1 MLNKSMVLGIVLGL
15 GLGLGLGLA
24 AWKTPVWTIGWRVRS
39 TLQGVSSM
47 APTAVIALQPHT
59 RGRDRGIENNS
70 NDAEE
75 GLWTHHHPPVRQLG
89 VSRRA
94 LVMIDMSVDQ
104 WAGVPAVVENTPF
117 DHSKAAT
124 LSVVQALLANTTTT
138 FDLIVVRISLVL
150 TRPPSPP
157 PLPPRPAF
165 TESFTFQI
173 SMARSLALNVDGHP
187 PLPPLRACLLFL
199 SGRGIT
205 SCVMCAQDTRLLLD
219 CGGTPMYNNRTP
231 GPRTKSGSLLCNQW
245 HKAARL
251 HTAANY
257 PGAALIPELRR
268 VETAGN
274 VTFVAK
280 QEHSS
285 FVRSTLDAQLRANGT
300 RDLGENSPVGI
311 GGHRW
316 AWTRLS
322 TSTPCP
328 CRSHSVLHRHHRQS
342 LSALAR
348 QPQALLHHRGRTGS
362 DPMRTMLFYCVY
374 RLHGVIAGID
384 EVFLVGINTD
394 VCIMKTALDAWERGY
409 RVVVVDDGCTSD
421 DGGFWGHRK
430 GTNQLSRFWNY
441 DDGKLKRPPT
451 FSRPPPHSSRSQ
463 GLQFATTGV
472 VPMPCRCPWIST
484 WRFRLSTAVL
494 PVGVGASRHV
504 GDHKG
509 RVDPTTARPDPK
521 VTVAG
526 KRLCRARTCPRPP
539 GAPWPRPRLRRS
551 RNKFPEILRKFL

>member
-1 MLNKSMVLGIVLGL
+1 MGSEATLALSEGLGETSGDRRTRMGHTYPLPGSMAPQGALCPKLTRLTGGCPFGCNYIHSHGENKILLFYFPRELIAFPKKKFSFNFRLHCLPHPFLLPSPLVRLRIRMLNKSMVLGIVLGL

-362 DPMRTMLFYCVY
+362 DAGSDENNAVLLCLSIAWCDCRHRRGLLGRDQHR
-374 RLHGVIAGID
+374 RLHHEDSA
-384 EVFLVGINTD
+384 
-394 VCIMKTALDAWERGY
+394 
-409 RVVVVDDGCTSD
+409 
-421 DGGFWGHRK
+421 
-430 GTNQLSRFWNY
+430 
-441 DDGKLKRPPT
+441 
-451 FSRPPPHSSRSQ
+451 
-463 GLQFATTGV
+463 
-472 VPMPCRCPWIST
+472 RC
-484 WRFRLSTAVL
+484 
-494 PVGVGASRHV
+494 VGAGV
-504 GDHKG
+504 PG
-509 RVDPTTARPDPK
+509 RGCGR
-521 VTVAG
+521 
-526 KRLCRARTCPRPP
+526 RLHQRRRRVLGSPQGHESAVPVLE
-539 GAPWPRPRLRRS
+539 LRR
-551 RNKFPEILRKFL
+551 R